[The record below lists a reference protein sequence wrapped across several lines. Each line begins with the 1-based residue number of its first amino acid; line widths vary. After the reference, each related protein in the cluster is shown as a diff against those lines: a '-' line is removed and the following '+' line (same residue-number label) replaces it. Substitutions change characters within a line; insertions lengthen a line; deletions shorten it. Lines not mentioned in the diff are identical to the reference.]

1 MHKHGE
7 QCKVIA
13 HVPPKKHHWFLITH
27 ILLTVL
33 FCDYVTKNYSDSYDD
48 EVEHISINENG
59 RSKVYITDS
68 HLDSSVNIKTQQ
80 WVEVKT

>member
-1 MHKHGE
+1 
-7 QCKVIA
+7 
-13 HVPPKKHHWFLITH
+13 
-27 ILLTVL
+27 VL